1 MAGQL
6 TSMTF
11 ADGNILASRRAPLT
25 TIIINRAEVK
35 NVLDAKSV
43 RGLAG
48 AFQMADA
55 DEEVRAVV
63 ITGNGG
69 SFCTGMELK
78 ELAADGQYFPW
89 AGGSEGP
96 LGMPLSKPLIA
107 AVDGPATAEGL
118 GVALFADIRIVDDSS
133 VFAAAARTS
142 GVPAGDGSTVR
153 LPRLIG
159 IGRAL
164 DMMITGRTVGAD
176 EAIAMGLATRKVQ
189 RNTTR
194 AEAEKLALQIADL
207 PPSGILA
214 DRRSI
219 YEGFDLDLPAAIR
232 REAELAQAAFGP
244 DAREAVRAF
253 ERTRGSLRL
262 LRA

>member
-1 MAGQL
+1 
-6 TSMTF
+6 MTF

-35 NVLDAKSV
+35 NVLDAKTA

-55 DEEVRAVV
+55 DEEIRAIV

-69 SFCTGMELK
+69 SFCTGVELK
-78 ELAADGQYFPW
+78 ELAAEGEYFPW
-89 AGGSEGP
+89 AGGNGGP
-96 LGMPLSKPLIA
+96 LGVPLSKPLIA

-118 GVALFADIRIVDDSS
+118 GVALFADIRLVDDSS
-133 VFAAAARTS
+133 VFAASARAC
-142 GVPAGDGSTVR
+142 GLPAGDGSTVR

-164 DMMITGRTVGAD
+164 DMMITGRSVGAD
-176 EAIAMGLATRKVQ
+176 EALAMGLATRKVQ
-189 RNTTR
+189 RNSTR
-194 AEAEKLALQIADL
+194 AEAEKLALQIAEL
-207 PPSGILA
+207 PPSAMLA

-219 YEGFDLDLPAAIR
+219 YESFDLDLPAAIR

-244 DAREAVRAF
+244 EAHQALKAF
-253 ERTRGSLRL
+253 ERARSGIRL